1 MTDDIDQLRIMA
13 IELGLPLTD
22 MALFGIACPYCG
34 KSDRIREL
42 EPPQAM
48 DGRLGEHNKA
58 LYSTLWQRLA
68 PQNGGLAVCPFC
80 HNPLGLTDRREAQ
93 PLES

>member
-1 MTDDIDQLRIMA
+1 MNEDLDKLRIMV

-42 EPPQAM
+42 DPPESL
-48 DGRLGEHNKA
+48 DGRIGADDKA
-58 LYSTLWQRLA
+58 LYGTLWQRLC
-68 PQNGGLAVCPFC
+68 PHGGGLAVCKFC
-80 HNPLGLTDRREAQ
+80 HNPLGLIDRHKAQ